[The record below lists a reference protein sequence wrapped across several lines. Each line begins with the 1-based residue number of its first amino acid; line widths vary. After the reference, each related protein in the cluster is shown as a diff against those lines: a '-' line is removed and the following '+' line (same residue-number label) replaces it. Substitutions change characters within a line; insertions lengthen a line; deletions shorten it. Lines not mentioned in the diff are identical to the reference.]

1 MLLIIL
7 GCDIVDKYLKIDYV
21 WDLENMIDEENII
34 EQLDWKD
41 FNIYD
46 NEYKLYEEF
55 DESLLEQILKTY
67 V

>member
-21 WDLENMIDEENII
+21 WDLEDMIDEENII

-41 FNIYD
+41 
-46 NEYKLYEEF
+46 LM
-55 DESLLEQILKTY
+55 ESPYPESFYSISKFMM
-67 V
+67 